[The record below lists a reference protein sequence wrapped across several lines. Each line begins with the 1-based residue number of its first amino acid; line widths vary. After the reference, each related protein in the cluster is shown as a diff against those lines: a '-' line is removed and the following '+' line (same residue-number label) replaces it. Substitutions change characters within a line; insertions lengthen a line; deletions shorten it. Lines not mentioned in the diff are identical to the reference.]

1 MNQQTQDFGVS
12 KAAQGGLRSRPGCLT
27 GELIRAG
34 RALIRLDQSELAA
47 LSGLSLETVKRLE
60 RFRGPID
67 ATTRTERALAS
78 AFRSRGVIFELEAE
92 SSVGLRLVA

>member
-1 MNQQTQDFGVS
+1 MNHPV
-12 KAAQGGLRSRPGCLT
+12 AANETAFAGAQLEYSNNGNLT

-34 RALIRLDQSELAA
+34 RALLRMDQAELAN

-67 ATTRTERALAS
+67 ATTRTERALAL
-78 AFRSRGVIFELEAE
+78 AFRSRGVVFDLGKGL
-92 SSVGLRLVA
+92 GLRLLA